1 MTNIRVI
8 NLSLKYFRFIPP
20 DCKDV
25 RIRKF
30 EFVAKIYFFMNKSVS
45 LTISVSHYL
54 KQSPSNSSFIKIVVV
69 RYFYST

>member
-45 LTISVSHYL
+45 LTISVSNYL
-54 KQSPSNSSFIKIVVV
+54 KQSPSNS
-69 RYFYST
+69 